1 MDAYHIALEEGNVS
15 YLDTQAPYFDGGSG
29 TIWEHIKKSIRFTTQ
44 NMGVHGF
51 PLMLSSDWN
60 DMLYKV
66 CRKGKGESIWTGM
79 QFAVALRMMQELAE
93 RKGEPE
99 FVEECKA
106 LYARQQEL
114 CRTLAWDG
122 AWFRRCI
129 TDEGRFIGSESEP
142 QAKIWL
148 NTQSWAVL
156 SGLGT
161 QEQQIQAMDSVKEY
175 LDTDL
180 GIKKIHPA
188 MTTDYPTKEENL
200 TCYNKGCGENGSVFC
215 HANTWAII
223 AECMLRAG
231 GRYIYDNANKYE
243 TLDRSGFG
251 SAEDPV
257 AASELLTGIDEIEIH
272 WLTGDVYLVESD
284 TDGVTFQEDYTGSNE
299 DYRMRYKV
307 SNGKLTIQPCKSKLF
322 GSIDLPR
329 KALTVFL
336 PDTLTL
342 DKITVETVSA
352 DVELMGGSVD
362 TLSINTTSGN
372 ITGPGLSA
380 KEYELGTV
388 SGDISL
394 TALPAGSSAID
405 CETVSGEVRIS
416 CTAHPDEIDF
426 NSVSGNLRLTL
437 PKGSCRYTLDFSTVS
452 GDRDTDRF
460 ISGGDETCDITAETV
475 SGNVELQT
483 EP

>member
-1 MDAYHIALEEGNVS
+1 MREKISVYVDELFSDAALTIRNAEVQQEILQHTLDRYDDLIAAGKSEQEAYDEAVGGIGDVSELYEHKQAAEEPKKRDFPAPPTPDAVSTAPQSGRKKKLPGWAIALICVGVAAAILALNFAG
-15 YLDTQAPYFDGGSG
+15 QAAF
-29 TIWEHIKKSIRFTTQ
+29 
-44 NMGVHGF
+44 GV
-51 PLMLSSDWN
+51 
-60 DMLYKV
+60 
-66 CRKGKGESIWTGM
+66 
-79 QFAVALRMMQELAE
+79 
-93 RKGEPE
+93 
-99 FVEECKA
+99 
-106 LYARQQEL
+106 
-114 CRTLAWDG
+114 
-122 AWFRRCI
+122 
-129 TDEGRFIGSESEP
+129 
-142 QAKIWL
+142 
-148 NTQSWAVL
+148 
-156 SGLGT
+156 
-161 QEQQIQAMDSVKEY
+161 
-175 LDTDL
+175 
-180 GIKKIHPA
+180 
-188 MTTDYPTKEENL
+188 
-200 TCYNKGCGENGSVFC
+200 
-215 HANTWAII
+215 
-223 AECMLRAG
+223 LRAG
-231 GRYIYDNANKYE
+231 GRYIYDSANKYE

-251 SAEDPV
+251 SAEDSV

-284 TDGVTFQEDYTGSNE
+284 EDGVNFQEDYTGNNE
-299 DYRMRYKV
+299 DYRMRYRV
-307 SNGKLTIQPCKSKLF
+307 SDGKLIIQPCRSRF
-322 GSIDLPR
+322 FSSTDLPQ

-336 PDTLTL
+336 PSESTL
-342 DKITVETVSA
+342 KSITVETVSA
-352 DVELMGGSVD
+352 NVELMGGSAD
-362 TLSINTTSGN
+362 TLAVSTTSGG

-380 KEYELGTV
+380 REYDFGTV

>member
-1 MDAYHIALEEGNVS
+1 MREKISIYVEGLFSDAALTIRNAEVQQEILQHALDRYDDLIAAGKSEQEAYDEAVGGIGDVSELYEHRPAAEAPKKRDFPAPPAPDAAYAAPETPKSGAKKKLPGWAIALICV
-15 YLDTQAPYFDGGSG
+15 
-29 TIWEHIKKSIRFTTQ
+29 
-44 NMGVHGF
+44 GVAAVI
-51 PLMLSSDWN
+51 LALN
-60 DMLYKV
+60 
-66 CRKGKGESIWTGM
+66 
-79 QFAVALRMMQELAE
+79 FA
-93 RKGEPE
+93 
-99 FVEECKA
+99 
-106 LYARQQEL
+106 
-114 CRTLAWDG
+114 
-122 AWFRRCI
+122 
-129 TDEGRFIGSESEP
+129 GR
-142 QAKIWL
+142 AVY
-148 NTQSWAVL
+148 AVL
-156 SGLGT
+156 HTG
-161 QEQQIQAMDSVKEY
+161 EQ
-175 LDTDL
+175 
-180 GIKKIHPA
+180 
-188 MTTDYPTKEENL
+188 
-200 TCYNKGCGENGSVFC
+200 
-215 HANTWAII
+215 
-223 AECMLRAG
+223 
-231 GRYIYDNANKYE
+231 YIYDNAGSYE

-251 SAEDPV
+251 SGEPSA
-257 AASELLTGIDEIEIH
+257 AASELLTGIREIEIH
-272 WLTGDVYLVESD
+272 WLAGDVYLAEPD
-284 TDGVTFQEDYTGSNE
+284 ADGVSFQEDYTGDNE

>member
-1 MDAYHIALEEGNVS
+1 MREKISVYVDELFSDAALTIRNAEVQQEILQHTLDRYDDLIAAGKSEQEAYDEAVGGIGDVSELYEHKQAAEKPKKRDFPAPPTPDAVSTAPQTGRKKKLPGWAIALICVGVAAAILALNFAG
-15 YLDTQAPYFDGGSG
+15 QAAF
-29 TIWEHIKKSIRFTTQ
+29 
-44 NMGVHGF
+44 GV
-51 PLMLSSDWN
+51 
-60 DMLYKV
+60 
-66 CRKGKGESIWTGM
+66 
-79 QFAVALRMMQELAE
+79 
-93 RKGEPE
+93 
-99 FVEECKA
+99 
-106 LYARQQEL
+106 
-114 CRTLAWDG
+114 
-122 AWFRRCI
+122 
-129 TDEGRFIGSESEP
+129 
-142 QAKIWL
+142 
-148 NTQSWAVL
+148 
-156 SGLGT
+156 
-161 QEQQIQAMDSVKEY
+161 
-175 LDTDL
+175 
-180 GIKKIHPA
+180 
-188 MTTDYPTKEENL
+188 
-200 TCYNKGCGENGSVFC
+200 
-215 HANTWAII
+215 
-223 AECMLRAG
+223 LRAG
-231 GRYIYDNANKYE
+231 ERYIYDNANKYE

-452 GDRDTDRF
+452 GDRDTERF

>member
-1 MDAYHIALEEGNVS
+1 MREKISIYVEGLFSDAALTIRNAEVQQEILQHALDRYDDLIAAGKSEQEAYDEAVGGIGDVSELYEHKQAAEKPKKRDFPAPPTPDAVSTAPQTGRKKKLPGWAIALICVGVAAAILALNFAG
-15 YLDTQAPYFDGGSG
+15 QAAF
-29 TIWEHIKKSIRFTTQ
+29 
-44 NMGVHGF
+44 GV
-51 PLMLSSDWN
+51 
-60 DMLYKV
+60 
-66 CRKGKGESIWTGM
+66 
-79 QFAVALRMMQELAE
+79 
-93 RKGEPE
+93 
-99 FVEECKA
+99 
-106 LYARQQEL
+106 
-114 CRTLAWDG
+114 
-122 AWFRRCI
+122 
-129 TDEGRFIGSESEP
+129 
-142 QAKIWL
+142 
-148 NTQSWAVL
+148 
-156 SGLGT
+156 
-161 QEQQIQAMDSVKEY
+161 
-175 LDTDL
+175 
-180 GIKKIHPA
+180 
-188 MTTDYPTKEENL
+188 
-200 TCYNKGCGENGSVFC
+200 
-215 HANTWAII
+215 
-223 AECMLRAG
+223 LRAG
-231 GRYIYDNANKYE
+231 ERYIYDNANSYE
-243 TLDRSGFG
+243 MLDRSGFG
-251 SAEDPV
+251 SGEQSAT
-257 AASELLTGIDEIEIH
+257 ASEPLTDITEIEIH

-372 ITGPGLSA
+372 ITGPGLLA

-452 GDRDTDRF
+452 GDRDTERF

>member
-1 MDAYHIALEEGNVS
+1 MREKISIYVEGLFSDAALTIRNAEVQQEILQHALDRYDDLIAAGKSEQEAYDEAVGGIGDVSELYEHKQAAEKPKKRDFPAPPTPDAVSTAPQTGRKKKLPGWAIALICVS
-15 YLDTQAPYFDGGSG
+15 VVVAILALNFAG
-29 TIWEHIKKSIRFTTQ
+29 RAAF
-44 NMGVHGF
+44 GV
-51 PLMLSSDWN
+51 
-60 DMLYKV
+60 
-66 CRKGKGESIWTGM
+66 
-79 QFAVALRMMQELAE
+79 
-93 RKGEPE
+93 
-99 FVEECKA
+99 
-106 LYARQQEL
+106 
-114 CRTLAWDG
+114 
-122 AWFRRCI
+122 
-129 TDEGRFIGSESEP
+129 
-142 QAKIWL
+142 
-148 NTQSWAVL
+148 
-156 SGLGT
+156 
-161 QEQQIQAMDSVKEY
+161 
-175 LDTDL
+175 
-180 GIKKIHPA
+180 
-188 MTTDYPTKEENL
+188 
-200 TCYNKGCGENGSVFC
+200 
-215 HANTWAII
+215 
-223 AECMLRAG
+223 LRAG
-231 GRYIYDNANKYE
+231 ERYIYDNANSYE
-243 TLDRSGFG
+243 MLDRSGFG
-251 SAEDPV
+251 SGEQSAT
-257 AASELLTGIDEIEIH
+257 ASEPLTDITEIEIH

>member
-1 MDAYHIALEEGNVS
+1 MREKISIYVEGLFSDAALTIRNAEVQQEILQHALDRYDDLIAAGKSEQEAYDEAVGGIGDVSELYEHKQAAEEPKKRDFPAPPTPDAVSTAPQSGRKKKLPGWAIALICVGVAAAILALNFAG
-15 YLDTQAPYFDGGSG
+15 QAAF
-29 TIWEHIKKSIRFTTQ
+29 
-44 NMGVHGF
+44 GV
-51 PLMLSSDWN
+51 
-60 DMLYKV
+60 
-66 CRKGKGESIWTGM
+66 
-79 QFAVALRMMQELAE
+79 
-93 RKGEPE
+93 
-99 FVEECKA
+99 
-106 LYARQQEL
+106 
-114 CRTLAWDG
+114 
-122 AWFRRCI
+122 
-129 TDEGRFIGSESEP
+129 
-142 QAKIWL
+142 
-148 NTQSWAVL
+148 
-156 SGLGT
+156 
-161 QEQQIQAMDSVKEY
+161 
-175 LDTDL
+175 
-180 GIKKIHPA
+180 
-188 MTTDYPTKEENL
+188 
-200 TCYNKGCGENGSVFC
+200 
-215 HANTWAII
+215 
-223 AECMLRAG
+223 LRAG
-231 GRYIYDNANKYE
+231 ERYIYDNANSYE
-243 TLDRSGFG
+243 MLDRSGFG
-251 SAEDPV
+251 SGEQSV
-257 AASELLTGIDEIEIH
+257 TASEPLTDITEIEIH

-362 TLSINTTSGN
+362 TLSINTMSGN

>member
-1 MDAYHIALEEGNVS
+1 MREKISIYVEGLFSDAALTIRNAEVQQEILQHALDRYDDLIAAGKSEQEAYDEAVGGIGDVSELYEHKQAAEKPKKRDFPAPPTPDAVSTAPQSGRKKKLPGWAIALICVGVAAAILALNFAG
-15 YLDTQAPYFDGGSG
+15 QAAF
-29 TIWEHIKKSIRFTTQ
+29 
-44 NMGVHGF
+44 GV
-51 PLMLSSDWN
+51 
-60 DMLYKV
+60 
-66 CRKGKGESIWTGM
+66 
-79 QFAVALRMMQELAE
+79 
-93 RKGEPE
+93 
-99 FVEECKA
+99 
-106 LYARQQEL
+106 
-114 CRTLAWDG
+114 
-122 AWFRRCI
+122 
-129 TDEGRFIGSESEP
+129 
-142 QAKIWL
+142 
-148 NTQSWAVL
+148 
-156 SGLGT
+156 
-161 QEQQIQAMDSVKEY
+161 
-175 LDTDL
+175 
-180 GIKKIHPA
+180 
-188 MTTDYPTKEENL
+188 
-200 TCYNKGCGENGSVFC
+200 
-215 HANTWAII
+215 
-223 AECMLRAG
+223 LRAG
-231 GRYIYDNANKYE
+231 ERYIYDNANSYE
-243 TLDRSGFG
+243 MLDRSGFG
-251 SAEDPV
+251 SGEQSV
-257 AASELLTGIDEIEIH
+257 TASEPLTDITEIEIH

-372 ITGPGLSA
+372 ITGPGLLA

>member
-1 MDAYHIALEEGNVS
+1 MREKISVYVDELFSDAALTIRNAEVQQEILQHTLDRYDDLIAAGKSEQEAYDEAVGGIGDVSELYEHKQAAEEPKKRDFPAPPTPDAVSTAPQSGRKKKLPGWAIALICVGVAAAILALNFAG
-15 YLDTQAPYFDGGSG
+15 QAAF
-29 TIWEHIKKSIRFTTQ
+29 
-44 NMGVHGF
+44 GV
-51 PLMLSSDWN
+51 
-60 DMLYKV
+60 
-66 CRKGKGESIWTGM
+66 
-79 QFAVALRMMQELAE
+79 
-93 RKGEPE
+93 
-99 FVEECKA
+99 
-106 LYARQQEL
+106 
-114 CRTLAWDG
+114 
-122 AWFRRCI
+122 
-129 TDEGRFIGSESEP
+129 
-142 QAKIWL
+142 
-148 NTQSWAVL
+148 
-156 SGLGT
+156 
-161 QEQQIQAMDSVKEY
+161 
-175 LDTDL
+175 
-180 GIKKIHPA
+180 
-188 MTTDYPTKEENL
+188 
-200 TCYNKGCGENGSVFC
+200 
-215 HANTWAII
+215 
-223 AECMLRAG
+223 LRAG
-231 GRYIYDNANKYE
+231 GRYIYDSANKYE

-251 SAEDPV
+251 SAEDSV

-284 TDGVTFQEDYTGSNE
+284 EDGVNFQEDYTGNNE
-299 DYRMRYKV
+299 DYRMRYRV
-307 SNGKLTIQPCKSKLF
+307 SDGKLTIQPCKSKLF

-426 NSVSGNLRLTL
+426 NSVSGNLHLTL

>member
-1 MDAYHIALEEGNVS
+1 MREKISVYVDELFFDAALTIRNAEVQQEILQHALDRYDDLIAAGKSEQEAYDEAVGGIGDVSELYEHRPAAEAPKKRDFPAPPAPDAAYAAPETPKSGAKKKLPGWAIALICV
-15 YLDTQAPYFDGGSG
+15 
-29 TIWEHIKKSIRFTTQ
+29 
-44 NMGVHGF
+44 GVAAVI
-51 PLMLSSDWN
+51 LALN
-60 DMLYKV
+60 
-66 CRKGKGESIWTGM
+66 
-79 QFAVALRMMQELAE
+79 FA
-93 RKGEPE
+93 
-99 FVEECKA
+99 
-106 LYARQQEL
+106 
-114 CRTLAWDG
+114 
-122 AWFRRCI
+122 
-129 TDEGRFIGSESEP
+129 GR
-142 QAKIWL
+142 AVY
-148 NTQSWAVL
+148 AVL
-156 SGLGT
+156 HTG
-161 QEQQIQAMDSVKEY
+161 EQ
-175 LDTDL
+175 
-180 GIKKIHPA
+180 
-188 MTTDYPTKEENL
+188 
-200 TCYNKGCGENGSVFC
+200 
-215 HANTWAII
+215 
-223 AECMLRAG
+223 
-231 GRYIYDNANKYE
+231 YIYDNAGSYE

-251 SAEDPV
+251 SGEPSA
-257 AASELLTGIDEIEIH
+257 AASELLTGIREIEIH
-272 WLTGDVYLVESD
+272 WLAGDVYLAESD
-284 TDGVTFQEDYTGSNE
+284 ADGVSFQEDYTGDNE

>member
-1 MDAYHIALEEGNVS
+1 MREKISIYVEGLFSDAALTIRNAEVQQEILQHALDRYDDLIAAGKSEQEAYDEAVGGIGDVSELYEHKQAAEKPKKRDFPAPPTPDAVSTAPQSGRKKKLPGWAIALICVS
-15 YLDTQAPYFDGGSG
+15 VVVAILALNFAG
-29 TIWEHIKKSIRFTTQ
+29 RAAF
-44 NMGVHGF
+44 GV
-51 PLMLSSDWN
+51 
-60 DMLYKV
+60 
-66 CRKGKGESIWTGM
+66 
-79 QFAVALRMMQELAE
+79 
-93 RKGEPE
+93 
-99 FVEECKA
+99 
-106 LYARQQEL
+106 
-114 CRTLAWDG
+114 
-122 AWFRRCI
+122 
-129 TDEGRFIGSESEP
+129 
-142 QAKIWL
+142 
-148 NTQSWAVL
+148 
-156 SGLGT
+156 
-161 QEQQIQAMDSVKEY
+161 
-175 LDTDL
+175 
-180 GIKKIHPA
+180 
-188 MTTDYPTKEENL
+188 
-200 TCYNKGCGENGSVFC
+200 
-215 HANTWAII
+215 
-223 AECMLRAG
+223 LRAG
-231 GRYIYDNANKYE
+231 ERYIYDNANSYE
-243 TLDRSGFG
+243 MLDRSGFG
-251 SAEDPV
+251 SGEQSAT
-257 AASELLTGIDEIEIH
+257 ASEPLTDITEIEIH

-372 ITGPGLSA
+372 ITGPGLLA

>member
-1 MDAYHIALEEGNVS
+1 MREKISVYVDELFSDAALTIRNAEVQQEILQHTLDRYDDLIAAGKSEQEAYDEAVGGIGDVSELYEHKPEAEAPKTRDFPAPPTPGVVFTAPQTPQSGKKKKLPGWAIALICVGVAAAILALNFAG
-15 YLDTQAPYFDGGSG
+15 QAAF
-29 TIWEHIKKSIRFTTQ
+29 
-44 NMGVHGF
+44 GV
-51 PLMLSSDWN
+51 
-60 DMLYKV
+60 
-66 CRKGKGESIWTGM
+66 
-79 QFAVALRMMQELAE
+79 
-93 RKGEPE
+93 
-99 FVEECKA
+99 
-106 LYARQQEL
+106 
-114 CRTLAWDG
+114 
-122 AWFRRCI
+122 
-129 TDEGRFIGSESEP
+129 
-142 QAKIWL
+142 
-148 NTQSWAVL
+148 
-156 SGLGT
+156 
-161 QEQQIQAMDSVKEY
+161 
-175 LDTDL
+175 
-180 GIKKIHPA
+180 
-188 MTTDYPTKEENL
+188 
-200 TCYNKGCGENGSVFC
+200 
-215 HANTWAII
+215 
-223 AECMLRAG
+223 LRAG

-284 TDGVTFQEDYTGSNE
+284 EDGVNFQEDYTGNNE
-299 DYRMRYKV
+299 DYRMRYRV
-307 SNGKLTIQPCKSKLF
+307 SDGKLTIQPCKSKLF

>member
-1 MDAYHIALEEGNVS
+1 MREKISVYVDELFSDAALTIRNAEVQQEILQHTLDRYDDLIAAGKSEQEAYDEAVGGIGDVSELYEHKQAAEEPKKRDFPAPPTPDAVSTAPQSGRKKKLPGWAIALICV
-15 YLDTQAPYFDGGSG
+15 
-29 TIWEHIKKSIRFTTQ
+29 
-44 NMGVHGF
+44 GVAAAI
-51 PLMLSSDWN
+51 LALN
-60 DMLYKV
+60 
-66 CRKGKGESIWTGM
+66 
-79 QFAVALRMMQELAE
+79 FAGRAVYAALRVGE
-93 RKGEPE
+93 RYVYES
-99 FVEECKA
+99 A
-106 LYARQQEL
+106 
-114 CRTLAWDG
+114 
-122 AWFRRCI
+122 
-129 TDEGRFIGSESEP
+129 GS
-142 QAKIWL
+142 
-148 NTQSWAVL
+148 
-156 SGLGT
+156 
-161 QEQQIQAMDSVKEY
+161 
-175 LDTDL
+175 
-180 GIKKIHPA
+180 
-188 MTTDYPTKEENL
+188 
-200 TCYNKGCGENGSVFC
+200 
-215 HANTWAII
+215 
-223 AECMLRAG
+223 
-231 GRYIYDNANKYE
+231 YE
-243 TLDRSGFG
+243 TLSRTGFG
-251 SAEDPV
+251 SGEQSV
-257 AASELLTGIDEIEIH
+257 AASELLKDIHEIEIH

-284 TDGVTFQEDYTGSNE
+284 EDGVNFQEDYTGNNE
-299 DYRMRYKV
+299 DYRMRYRV
-307 SNGKLTIQPCKSKLF
+307 SDGKLTIQPCKSKLF

-452 GDRDTDRF
+452 GDRDTERF

>member
-1 MDAYHIALEEGNVS
+1 MREKISIYVEGLFSDAALTIRNAEVQQEILQHALDRYDDLIAAGKSEQEAYDEAVGGIGDVSELYEHKQAAEEPKKRDFPAPPTPDAVSTAPQSGRKKKLPGWAIALICVS
-15 YLDTQAPYFDGGSG
+15 VVVAILALNFAG
-29 TIWEHIKKSIRFTTQ
+29 RAAF
-44 NMGVHGF
+44 GV
-51 PLMLSSDWN
+51 
-60 DMLYKV
+60 
-66 CRKGKGESIWTGM
+66 
-79 QFAVALRMMQELAE
+79 
-93 RKGEPE
+93 
-99 FVEECKA
+99 
-106 LYARQQEL
+106 
-114 CRTLAWDG
+114 
-122 AWFRRCI
+122 
-129 TDEGRFIGSESEP
+129 
-142 QAKIWL
+142 
-148 NTQSWAVL
+148 
-156 SGLGT
+156 
-161 QEQQIQAMDSVKEY
+161 
-175 LDTDL
+175 
-180 GIKKIHPA
+180 
-188 MTTDYPTKEENL
+188 
-200 TCYNKGCGENGSVFC
+200 
-215 HANTWAII
+215 
-223 AECMLRAG
+223 LRAG
-231 GRYIYDNANKYE
+231 ERYIYDNANSYE
-243 TLDRSGFG
+243 MLDRSGFG

-372 ITGPGLSA
+372 ITGPGLLA

-452 GDRDTDRF
+452 GDRDTERF
-460 ISGGDETCDITAETV
+460 ISGGDETCDITAGTV

>member
-1 MDAYHIALEEGNVS
+1 MREKISVYVDELFSDAALTIRNAEVQQEILQHTLDRYDDLIAAGKSEQEAYDEAVSGIGDVSELYEHKQAAEEPKKRDFPAPPTPDAVSTAPQSGRKKKLPGWAIALICVGVAAAILALNFAG
-15 YLDTQAPYFDGGSG
+15 QAAF
-29 TIWEHIKKSIRFTTQ
+29 
-44 NMGVHGF
+44 GV
-51 PLMLSSDWN
+51 
-60 DMLYKV
+60 
-66 CRKGKGESIWTGM
+66 
-79 QFAVALRMMQELAE
+79 
-93 RKGEPE
+93 
-99 FVEECKA
+99 
-106 LYARQQEL
+106 
-114 CRTLAWDG
+114 
-122 AWFRRCI
+122 
-129 TDEGRFIGSESEP
+129 
-142 QAKIWL
+142 
-148 NTQSWAVL
+148 
-156 SGLGT
+156 
-161 QEQQIQAMDSVKEY
+161 
-175 LDTDL
+175 
-180 GIKKIHPA
+180 
-188 MTTDYPTKEENL
+188 
-200 TCYNKGCGENGSVFC
+200 
-215 HANTWAII
+215 
-223 AECMLRAG
+223 LRAG
-231 GRYIYDNANKYE
+231 GRYIYDSANKYE

-251 SAEDPV
+251 SAEDSV

-284 TDGVTFQEDYTGSNE
+284 EDGVNFQEDYTGNNE
-299 DYRMRYKV
+299 DYRMRYRV
-307 SNGKLTIQPCKSKLF
+307 SDGKLTIQPCKSKLF

-426 NSVSGNLRLTL
+426 NSVSGNLHLTL

>member
-1 MDAYHIALEEGNVS
+1 MREKISVYVEGLFSDAALTIRNAEVQQEILQHALDRYDDLIAAGKSEQEAYDEVVSGIGDVSELYEHKPEAEAPKTRDFPAPPTPDAVSAAPQTPQSCKKKKLPGWAIALICVGAVVGILALN
-15 YLDTQAPYFDGGSG
+15 
-29 TIWEHIKKSIRFTTQ
+29 
-44 NMGVHGF
+44 
-51 PLMLSSDWN
+51 
-60 DMLYKV
+60 
-66 CRKGKGESIWTGM
+66 
-79 QFAVALRMMQELAE
+79 FAGRAVYAALRVGE
-93 RKGEPE
+93 RYVYES
-99 FVEECKA
+99 A
-106 LYARQQEL
+106 
-114 CRTLAWDG
+114 
-122 AWFRRCI
+122 
-129 TDEGRFIGSESEP
+129 GS
-142 QAKIWL
+142 
-148 NTQSWAVL
+148 
-156 SGLGT
+156 
-161 QEQQIQAMDSVKEY
+161 
-175 LDTDL
+175 
-180 GIKKIHPA
+180 
-188 MTTDYPTKEENL
+188 
-200 TCYNKGCGENGSVFC
+200 
-215 HANTWAII
+215 
-223 AECMLRAG
+223 
-231 GRYIYDNANKYE
+231 YE

-251 SAEDPV
+251 SGEQSV
-257 AASELLTGIDEIEIH
+257 TASEPLTDITEIEIH

-372 ITGPGLSA
+372 ITGPGLLA

>member
-1 MDAYHIALEEGNVS
+1 MREKISIYVEGLFSDAALTIRNAEVQQEILQHALDRYDDLIAAGKSEQEAYDEAVGGIGDVSELYEHKQAAEEPKKRDFPAPPTPDAVSTAPQTGRKKKLPGWAIALICVGVAAAILALNFAG
-15 YLDTQAPYFDGGSG
+15 QAAF
-29 TIWEHIKKSIRFTTQ
+29 
-44 NMGVHGF
+44 GV
-51 PLMLSSDWN
+51 
-60 DMLYKV
+60 
-66 CRKGKGESIWTGM
+66 
-79 QFAVALRMMQELAE
+79 
-93 RKGEPE
+93 
-99 FVEECKA
+99 
-106 LYARQQEL
+106 
-114 CRTLAWDG
+114 
-122 AWFRRCI
+122 
-129 TDEGRFIGSESEP
+129 
-142 QAKIWL
+142 
-148 NTQSWAVL
+148 
-156 SGLGT
+156 
-161 QEQQIQAMDSVKEY
+161 
-175 LDTDL
+175 
-180 GIKKIHPA
+180 
-188 MTTDYPTKEENL
+188 
-200 TCYNKGCGENGSVFC
+200 
-215 HANTWAII
+215 
-223 AECMLRAG
+223 LRAG
-231 GRYIYDNANKYE
+231 ERYIYDNANSYE
-243 TLDRSGFG
+243 MLDRSGFG
-251 SAEDPV
+251 SGEQSV
-257 AASELLTGIDEIEIH
+257 TASEPLTDITEIEIH

-372 ITGPGLSA
+372 ITGPGLLA

>member
-1 MDAYHIALEEGNVS
+1 MREKISIYVEGLFSDAALTIRNAEVQQEILQHALDRYDDLIAAGKSEQEAYDEAVGGIGDVSELYEHKQAAEEPKKRDFPAPPTRDAVSTAPQSGRKKKLPGWAIALICVS
-15 YLDTQAPYFDGGSG
+15 VVVAILALNFAG
-29 TIWEHIKKSIRFTTQ
+29 RAAF
-44 NMGVHGF
+44 GV
-51 PLMLSSDWN
+51 
-60 DMLYKV
+60 
-66 CRKGKGESIWTGM
+66 
-79 QFAVALRMMQELAE
+79 
-93 RKGEPE
+93 
-99 FVEECKA
+99 
-106 LYARQQEL
+106 
-114 CRTLAWDG
+114 
-122 AWFRRCI
+122 
-129 TDEGRFIGSESEP
+129 
-142 QAKIWL
+142 
-148 NTQSWAVL
+148 
-156 SGLGT
+156 
-161 QEQQIQAMDSVKEY
+161 
-175 LDTDL
+175 
-180 GIKKIHPA
+180 
-188 MTTDYPTKEENL
+188 
-200 TCYNKGCGENGSVFC
+200 
-215 HANTWAII
+215 
-223 AECMLRAG
+223 LRAG
-231 GRYIYDNANKYE
+231 ERYIYDNANSYE
-243 TLDRSGFG
+243 MLDRSGFG

-372 ITGPGLSA
+372 ITGPGLLA

-452 GDRDTDRF
+452 GDRDTERF

>member
-1 MDAYHIALEEGNVS
+1 MREKISIYVEGLFSDAALTIRNAEVQQEILQHALDRYDDLIAAGKSEQEAYDEAVGGIGDVSELYEHKQAAEKPKKRDFPAPPTPDAVSTAPQTGRKKKLPGWAIALICVGVAAAILTLNFAG
-15 YLDTQAPYFDGGSG
+15 QAVF
-29 TIWEHIKKSIRFTTQ
+29 
-44 NMGVHGF
+44 GV
-51 PLMLSSDWN
+51 
-60 DMLYKV
+60 
-66 CRKGKGESIWTGM
+66 
-79 QFAVALRMMQELAE
+79 
-93 RKGEPE
+93 
-99 FVEECKA
+99 
-106 LYARQQEL
+106 
-114 CRTLAWDG
+114 
-122 AWFRRCI
+122 
-129 TDEGRFIGSESEP
+129 
-142 QAKIWL
+142 
-148 NTQSWAVL
+148 
-156 SGLGT
+156 
-161 QEQQIQAMDSVKEY
+161 
-175 LDTDL
+175 
-180 GIKKIHPA
+180 
-188 MTTDYPTKEENL
+188 
-200 TCYNKGCGENGSVFC
+200 
-215 HANTWAII
+215 
-223 AECMLRAG
+223 LRAG
-231 GRYIYDNANKYE
+231 ERYIYDNANKYE

-251 SAEDPV
+251 SAEDPA

-272 WLTGDVYLVESD
+272 WLTGDVYLVESE

-426 NSVSGNLRLTL
+426 NSVSGNLCLTL

>member
-1 MDAYHIALEEGNVS
+1 MREKISIYVEGLFSDAALTIRNAEVQQEILQHALDRYDDLIAAGKSEQEAYDEAVGGIGDVSELYEHKQAAEEPKKRDFPAPPTPDAVSTAPQSGRKKKLPGWAIALICVGVAAAILALNFAG
-15 YLDTQAPYFDGGSG
+15 QAAF
-29 TIWEHIKKSIRFTTQ
+29 
-44 NMGVHGF
+44 GV
-51 PLMLSSDWN
+51 
-60 DMLYKV
+60 
-66 CRKGKGESIWTGM
+66 
-79 QFAVALRMMQELAE
+79 
-93 RKGEPE
+93 
-99 FVEECKA
+99 
-106 LYARQQEL
+106 
-114 CRTLAWDG
+114 
-122 AWFRRCI
+122 
-129 TDEGRFIGSESEP
+129 
-142 QAKIWL
+142 
-148 NTQSWAVL
+148 
-156 SGLGT
+156 
-161 QEQQIQAMDSVKEY
+161 
-175 LDTDL
+175 
-180 GIKKIHPA
+180 
-188 MTTDYPTKEENL
+188 
-200 TCYNKGCGENGSVFC
+200 
-215 HANTWAII
+215 
-223 AECMLRAG
+223 LRAG
-231 GRYIYDNANKYE
+231 GRYIYDSANSYE
-243 TLDRSGFG
+243 MLDRSGFG

-372 ITGPGLSA
+372 ITGPGLLA

-452 GDRDTDRF
+452 GDRDTERF